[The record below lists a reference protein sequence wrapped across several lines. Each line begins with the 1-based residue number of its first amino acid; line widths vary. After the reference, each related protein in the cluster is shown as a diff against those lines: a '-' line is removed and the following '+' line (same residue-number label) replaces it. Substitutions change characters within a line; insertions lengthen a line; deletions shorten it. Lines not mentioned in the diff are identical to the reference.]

1 MKRISSFSGIFI
13 LLACTTLHSFS
24 QADSTSSNDLYFSNK
39 LTYEIGGSLGVMNC
53 LTDLGG
59 GKGIGKKFIK
69 DVNFRNTEPA
79 GSIFFSAAYKKAV
92 VLRTEFVWGIV
103 KAGDAVLKGVKESVG
118 GRYDRNL
125 SFRSL
130 IFEASLVS
138 EFHPRYFKNYSKGQ
152 KLPKISP
159 YLLGG
164 IGYFTFNPQTKLEGK
179 LVNLRPLRTE
189 GQGFAEY
196 PDRKLYKLKQI
207 NFPVGAGFKYKVN
220 DFINLS
226 TECVYRILNTDY
238 LDDVSTNYI
247 DKNVFQKYF
256 AGDQLSQALL
266 LHFRQNELNPALTPI
281 PDDVRGNPKN
291 NDAYFSFNFKIAV
304 VF

>member
-1 MKRISSFSGIFI
+1 MKRLISFLSIVII
-13 LLACTTLHSFS
+13 LTCSALQSFS
-24 QADSTSSNDLYFSNK
+24 QHDSTSSDDLYFSNQ

-69 DVNFRNTEPA
+69 DINFRNTEPT
-79 GSIFFSAAYKKAV
+79 GSIFLSAAYKKAV

-103 KAGDAVLKGVKESVG
+103 KASDAVLKGVKESVG
-118 GRYDRNL
+118 GRYERNL
-125 SFRSL
+125 SFRST
-130 IFEASLVS
+130 IFEVSLVS

-152 KLPKISP
+152 KLPKVSP

-164 IGYFTFNPQTKLEGK
+164 IGYFTFNPQAKLEGK
-179 LVNLRPLRTE
+179 LTNLKPLNTE

-196 PDRKLYKLKQI
+196 PDRKPYKLKQI
-207 NFPVGAGFKYKVN
+207 NFPVGAGVKYKFN

-226 TECVYRILNTDY
+226 AECVYRILNTDY

-266 LHFRQNELNPALTPI
+266 LHFRQNELNPALTSI

-291 NDAYFSFNFKIAV
+291 NDAFFSVNFKIAV